1 MGCLRRFPSGML
13 IIGMLFLTLGLTGCL
28 SMFATEAD
36 PIEPTRT
43 PIPTFTASP
52 IPPTV
57 DVAATEA
64 AQAAIAQET
73 AVAAET
79 VAAAPTDTPVPSEP
93 TATPTPD
100 NAVAIAAQ
108 GMNVRSGPGTNYSIV
123 GAAQSGDQ
131 YIITGKDPSGAW
143 WQVDYNGQAGWLF
156 GQLVTANNSDGVPV
170 AQNIPAPPPPTNTPV
185 PAPTQAPPPTAA
197 PPPPSPTYKFNIVA
211 VSKCNRQPAGNWF
224 EGRTYI
230 NGQPANGYKV
240 VFSYAA
246 DGPPITDPVISGPH
260 PGYEGWDT
268 GYYSHIINA
277 NGPKAGTWYVWVVDD
292 SGNRIS
298 EIAQW
303 TSTGPG
309 EGCNQ
314 AAVDFDSR

>member
-1 MGCLRRFPSGML
+1 ML
-13 IIGMLFLTLGLTGCL
+13 IVGTLFITMGLSGCL

-52 IPPTV
+52 IAPTV

-64 AQAAIAQET
+64 GQAAITQAT
-73 AVAAET
+73 AVAVET

-93 TATPTPD
+93 TATPTPE
-100 NAVAIAAQ
+100 NAVAITTQ
-108 GMNVRSGPGTNYSIV
+108 GMNVRSGPGTNYSII
-123 GAAQSGDQ
+123 GAAQSGEQ
-131 YIITGKDPSGAW
+131 YVITGKDPSGAW
-143 WQVDYNGQAGWLF
+143 WQVNYNGQAGWLF
-156 GQLVTANNSDGVPV
+156 GQLVTANDSAGVAV
-170 AQNIPAPPPPTNTPV
+170 AQNIPAAPPPPTNTPIPPPTQA
-185 PAPTQAPPPTAA
+185 PAPAPAEPTQAPPPPA
-197 PPPPSPTYKFNIVA
+197 STYKFNIVA
-211 VSKCNRQPAGNWF
+211 VSKCDRQPAGNWF

-230 NGQPANGYKV
+230 NGQPASGYKV

-246 DGPPITDPVISGPH
+246 DAPPITAPATTGPH
-260 PGYEGWDT
+260 PGYEGWDA
-268 GYYSHIINA
+268 GYYSHIIHA
-277 NGPKAGTWYVWVVDD
+277 SGPEAGNWFVWVVDD

-298 EIAQW
+298 EIGQW

-309 EGCNQ
+309 DGCNQ